1 MRSPAIVPGDTYDDE
16 DIVRILTHTRTIAI
30 VGASMNPSRHSHR
43 VTEYMLSNG
52 YRVIPVNPSAAGQ
65 TLLGATVVASLA
77 DIDVPFELVDVFR
90 RPDAI
95 PGVVDDLLPVAES
108 RGVRCLWLQLD
119 LYDEESAARARAAGL
134 EVVMDRC
141 LKVEF
146 GRVLTR
152 RN

>member
-1 MRSPAIVPGDTYDDE
+1 VPRETYVDE
-16 DIVRILTHTRTIAI
+16 DISRILTNTRTIAL
-30 VGASMNPSRHSHR
+30 VGASMDASRHSHR
-43 VTEYMLSNG
+43 VMEYMLSNG

-65 TLLGATVVASLA
+65 TLLGVTVVASLA

-90 RPDAI
+90 RLDAI
-95 PGVVDDLLPVAES
+95 PGVVDELLPLVES

-119 LYDEESAARARAAGL
+119 LYDEASAARARAAGL
-134 EVVMDRC
+134 EVIMDRC

-146 GRVLTR
+146 GRVLTH